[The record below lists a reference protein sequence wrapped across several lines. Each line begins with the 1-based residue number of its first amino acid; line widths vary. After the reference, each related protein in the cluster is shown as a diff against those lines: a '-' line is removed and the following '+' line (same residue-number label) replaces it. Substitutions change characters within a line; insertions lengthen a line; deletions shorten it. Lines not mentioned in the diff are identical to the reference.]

1 MTDANYTGLLLI
13 IDRSGSM
20 TTIRNDMVGGLESM
34 LRDQAAE
41 PGRLSVDIVTFDTE
55 IETQATFADP
65 ANVVVAL
72 EPRGATALYDAIG
85 HAVSTFGWRLA
96 LLPEDQRPGT
106 VQVVVATDGEEN
118 SSHEWTAE
126 SVRTLVR
133 QQTNDFNWDFVFL
146 GANQDAVLTG
156 AHLGFQADK
165 SMTYAAVPDGVAG
178 LSAGLNDYIKRSRTG
193 VDGAFSSEQ
202 RKAATGEK

>member
-1 MTDANYTGLLLI
+1 MTDPNYTGLLLI

-20 TTIRNDMVGGLESM
+20 TTIRNDMVGGLEAM

-65 ANVVVAL
+65 GNVVVTL
-72 EPRGATALYDAIG
+72 EPRGMTALYDAIG
-85 HAVSTFGWRLA
+85 HAVSTYGWRLA
-96 LLPEDQRPGT
+96 LLPEDKRPGT

-118 SSHEWTAE
+118 SSHEWSADA
-126 SVRTLVR
+126 VRTLVT
-133 QQTNDFNWDFVFL
+133 QQTEEFNWDFVFL

-156 AHLGFQADK
+156 GHLGFHADK
-165 SMTYAAVPDGVAG
+165 SMTYAAAADGVAG
-178 LSAGLNDYIKRSRTG
+178 LSEGLNDYIKLSRTG
-193 VDGAFSSEQ
+193 VDGAFTASQ
-202 RKAATGEK
+202 RKAAAGRE

>member
-41 PGRLSVDIVTFDTE
+41 SGRLSVDIVTFDTE

-65 ANVVVAL
+65 GTVVVTL

-85 HAVSTFGWRLA
+85 HAVSTYGWRLA
-96 LLPEDQRPGT
+96 LLPEHERPST

-118 SSHEWTAE
+118 SSHEWTADT
-126 SVRTLVR
+126 VRTLVR
-133 QQTNDFNWDFVFL
+133 QQTEDFNWDFVFL

-156 AHLGFQADK
+156 SHLGFHADK
-165 SMTYAAVPDGVAG
+165 SMTYEAAPDGVAG
-178 LSAGLNDYIKRSRTG
+178 LSEGLNDYIKLSRSG
-193 VDGAFSSEQ
+193 VDGAFTAGQ
-202 RKAATGEK
+202 RRAAKGEK

>member
-1 MTDANYTGLLLI
+1 MTNPDYTGLLLI

-20 TTIRNDMVGGLESM
+20 ATIRDDMVGGLEAM

-55 IETQATFADP
+55 IETQSKFADP
-65 ANVVVAL
+65 ASVVIAL

-85 HAVSTFGWRLA
+85 YAVSTYGWRLA
-96 LLPEDQRPGT
+96 LLPEVDRPGR

-118 SSHEWTAE
+118 SSHEWTADA
-126 SVRTLVR
+126 VRTIVER
-133 QQTNDFNWDFVFL
+133 QTSEFGWDFVFL

-156 AHLGFQADK
+156 GRLGFQPDK
-165 SMTYAAVPDGVAG
+165 SMTWEAAPEGVAG
-178 LSAGLNDYIKRSRTG
+178 LSAGLNGYLKLSRA
-193 VDGAFSSEQ
+193 GADVAFTATQ
-202 RKAATGEK
+202 RKAAKGQK